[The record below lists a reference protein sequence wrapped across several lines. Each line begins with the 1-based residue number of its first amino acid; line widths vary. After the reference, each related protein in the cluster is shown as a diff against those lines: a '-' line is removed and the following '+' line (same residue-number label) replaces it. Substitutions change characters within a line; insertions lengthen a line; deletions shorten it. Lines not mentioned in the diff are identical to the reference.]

1 MADELDRLERLEKY
15 FERKKR
21 NSTQIYW
28 FKYNPKAEY
37 NFDLEDAREDIE
49 WMIAEIKRLR
59 QENASYRE
67 FIDTI
72 RDQIEHELGGTQ
84 S

>member
-1 MADELDRLERLEKY
+1 MSNDQDRIAKFERY

-21 NSTQIYW
+21 NNTQLFW

-37 NFDLEDAREDIE
+37 GIDLEDAREDIE

-72 RDQIEHELGGTQ
+72 RSQIEHELG
-84 S
+84 